1 MPSIPHRRNVVC
13 RCAQCS
19 RNSQGYSLVTS
30 RTAEHHIRKDELE
43 RIERLDMAERLANTV
58 QEEQMMDVDTQYDQA
73 DSPDSNAAT
82 MADNVS
88 VDDEI
93 SEVNGN
99 DSDIERDMNS
109 DSGSGEEEGV
119 ETDVEEF
126 VNEDPFDAPNMPEN
140 PVHRFIATFA
150 VLFISRYVVNKGA
163 AVLIEFINQ
172 LLKIY
177 GKDFQLP
184 TSLIGLQKMTG
195 FSNYANGIKKSVV
208 CEDCHKVYEQ
218 DVPLP
223 THCDFKKHGSR
234 SACNCELMKVSSSG
248 AMVAKRSYVYN
259 SIQRSLQL
267 HCLGY
272 FDLVRGTIIDPM
284 HNLFLGTPKRM
295 MERWIKEGLIDDR
308 KLATMQTMAE
318 TMVVP
323 MDYVVLKSKIGKGFP
338 YMKADEWKSW
348 VLVYSPIL
356 LKAVLPIE
364 MFRNWISFVDACR
377 QLVKPSI
384 TFSDIDDG
392 HKFFQEFCTECQ
404 RIYTPTILTCNM
416 HLHLHLRETICD
428 FGPVYGYW
436 LFRFERYNGLLKN
449 VNTNRKD
456 SFEVTYMNSFVQD
469 TFKGDIVHAALTCP
483 SQVPFLPLLAKL
495 TATAQPSTSKNT
507 ITFSQC
513 PFRLSAFIQ
522 AYSNP
527 SLPFLGNEP
536 LPPSTF
542 PLHIEPPSAMSD
554 VNYPHLLD
562 YYKVAYC
569 MPNLEGYQHP
579 CSSFSFVNNQ
589 IIKLKSINLLGQ
601 VYKGCKYAS
610 GRGSFVQSLF
620 LGSQGNNRLA
630 YTDQIQYLFLHS
642 FTSPVYNTELQTCV
656 IYQAKHFQIEHDHSR
671 ELESVDICSADFIAC
686 DFECILP
693 VHRIS
698 SVVTTCDYK
707 TSTNNK
713 KILVNALLH
722 KQYN

>member
-1 MPSIPHRRNVVC
+1 MNDITILQQMAEILLGFDQKNGGYGPTFGPTAIHSAVVSVG
-13 RCAQCS
+13 A
-19 RNSQGYSLVTS
+19 NKGYSLVTS

-73 DSPDSNAAT
+73 NSPDLNAAT

-88 VDDEI
+88 VDNEI

-140 PVHRFIATFA
+140 PVHWFIATFA

-163 AVLIEFINQ
+163 AILIEFINQ

-184 TSLIGLQKMTG
+184 TSLIGLQRMTG

-208 CEDCHKVYEQ
+208 CEDCHKVYKQ

-223 THCDFKKHGSR
+223 THCDFKKHGSQ

-248 AMVAKRSYVYN
+248 AMVAKQSYVYN

-267 HCLGY
+267 YRLGY
-272 FDLVRGTIIDPM
+272 FDLVRGMIIDPM

-295 MERWIKEGLIDDR
+295 MERWIKEGLIDNR

-384 TFSDIDDG
+384 TFSDIDNG
-392 HKFFQEFCTECQ
+392 HKFLQEFCTECQ

-416 HLHLHLRETICD
+416 HLHLHLRETIRD

-436 LFRFERYNGLLKN
+436 LFGFERYNGLLKN

-469 TFKGDIVHAALTCP
+469 TFKGDFVHAALTCP

-495 TATAQPSTSKNT
+495 TVTAQPSTSKNT
-507 ITFSQC
+507 ITFPQR

-527 SLPFLGNEP
+527 SLPVLGNEP
-536 LPPSTF
+536 LPPSAF

-554 VNYPHLLD
+554 VDYPHLLD

-569 MPNLEGYQHP
+569 MPNLEG
-579 CSSFSFVNNQ
+579 NNW
-589 IIKLKSINLLGQ
+589 
-601 VYKGCKYAS
+601 
-610 GRGSFVQSLF
+610 
-620 LGSQGNNRLA
+620 LA
-630 YTDQIQYLFLHS
+630 YTGQIQYLFLHS
-642 FTSPVYNTELQTCV
+642 FTPPVDNTELQTRV
-656 IYQAKHFQIEHDHSR
+656 VYQDKHVFAFVKWFQIEHDHSR

-686 DFECILP
+686 NFECILP

-698 SVVTTCDYK
+698 SVVATCDYK

-713 KILVNALLH
+713 KILVNALPH

>member
-13 RCAQCS
+13 RCAPCS

-30 RTAEHHIRKDELE
+30 RTAERHIRKDELE

-73 DSPDSNAAT
+73 NSPDSNAAT

-99 DSDIERDMNS
+99 DSDIERDINS

-140 PVHRFIATFA
+140 PVHQFIATFA
-150 VLFISRYVVNKGA
+150 ILFISRYVVNKGA

-177 GKDFQLP
+177 GEDFQLP
-184 TSLIGLQKMTG
+184 TSLIGLQRMTG

-223 THCDFKKHGSR
+223 THCDFKKHGSQ

-259 SIQRSLQL
+259 SIQRSLQ
-267 HCLGY
+267 
-272 FDLVRGTIIDPM
+272 
-284 HNLFLGTPKRM
+284 
-295 MERWIKEGLIDDR
+295 
-308 KLATMQTMAE
+308 
-318 TMVVP
+318 
-323 MDYVVLKSKIGKGFP
+323 
-338 YMKADEWKSW
+338 SW
-348 VLVYSPIL
+348 VPVYSPIL

-364 MFRNWISFVDACR
+364 MFINWISFVDACR

-392 HKFFQEFCTECQ
+392 HKFLQEFCTECQ

-416 HLHLHLRETICD
+416 HLHLHLRETIRD

-469 TFKGDIVHAALTCP
+469 TFKGDFVHAALTCP

-507 ITFSQC
+507 ITFPQR

-527 SLPFLGNEP
+527 SLPVLGNEP
-536 LPPSTF
+536 LPPSAF

-554 VNYPHLLD
+554 VDYPHLLD

-579 CSSFSFVNNQ
+579 SSPFSFVDNQ

-620 LGSQGNNRLA
+620 LGSQGNNWLA
-630 YTDQIQYLFLHS
+630 YTGQIQYLFLHS
-642 FTSPVYNTELQTCV
+642 FTPPVDNTELQTRV
-656 IYQAKHFQIEHDHSR
+656 VYQDKHVFAFVKWFQIEHDRSR

-698 SVVTTCDYK
+698 SVVATCDYK

-713 KILVNALLH
+713 KILVNALPH